1 MDNNF
6 TEIGKNEGQ
15 SSSDDEDKDLRLY
28 GAMQDTVAD
37 VPKVRPGLHD
47 AIIVCFFFV
56 CVQVWGISENRDKSY
71 RSNARP
77 HLTLAGLPSLVSY
90 PTTASLF

>member
-1 MDNNF
+1 MDIRLTWTDCDEAGDYVVPNVLSPRDLVARPDNMYENC
-6 TEIGKNEGQ
+6 TTHSGWAKTYRDSLGKP
-15 SSSDDEDKDLRLY
+15 
-28 GAMQDTVAD
+28 AD
-37 VPKVRPGLHD
+37 
-47 AIIVCFFFV
+47 
-56 CVQVWGISENRDKSY
+56 QVWGISENRDKSY